1 MVAQAVAKGIGM
13 VPRIAGAIK
22 AMAPVGR
29 FIANRPLQVSS
40 GVGAV
45 RGFADQGLGGVV
57 PGALSGL
64 QTGALL
70 KMVPQGA
77 VTGATKRLAG
87 MGVPAEIAGILPA
100 VGLPIA
106 GQVGNFMLAGQAT
119 PSGQI
124 NRAALGG
131 GGAIGGGLMQSGAGI
146 IGYNSVTGE
155 PIVGPAVPPGMGGYG
170 GTPPIGG
177 NPLDVVTPGGA
188 ASAQRLMTLKNAQTM
203 ASALN
208 AYMPTAR
215 KFSEQAKKDEFE
227 RQMAAAGIRQN
238 IATNATMLQNAQLA
252 GLNMGQTGAQ
262 QVGAAL
268 TGAYNYS

>member
-1 MVAQAVAKGIGM
+1 
-13 VPRIAGAIK
+13 
-22 AMAPVGR
+22 
-29 FIANRPLQVSS
+29 
-40 GVGAV
+40 
-45 RGFADQGLGGVV
+45 
-57 PGALSGL
+57 
-64 QTGALL
+64 
-70 KMVPQGA
+70 
-77 VTGATKRLAG
+77 
-87 MGVPAEIAGILPA
+87 
-100 VGLPIA
+100 
-106 GQVGNFMLAGQAT
+106 
-119 PSGQI
+119 
-124 NRAALGG
+124 
-131 GGAIGGGLMQSGAGI
+131 MQSGAGI